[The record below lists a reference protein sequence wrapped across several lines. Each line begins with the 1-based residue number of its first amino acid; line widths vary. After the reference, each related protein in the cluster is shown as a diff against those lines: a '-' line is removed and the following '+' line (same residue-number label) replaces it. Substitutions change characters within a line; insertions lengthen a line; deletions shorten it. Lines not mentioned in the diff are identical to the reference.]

1 MSSGVREYPAPS
13 GALRQ
18 ALDGLDVGQAHHVRG
33 HPAPSGALR
42 PHRSVSHAS
51 RKTPCQG
58 APSTIRCIETGRM
71 CGTRSVRRRCQGAP
85 STIRCI
91 KTATPRLPVPGG
103 PLVREHPAPSGA
115 LRRPRRRAHRAPLPV
130 REYPAPSGAFAPLP
144 QKSRSWSSAQVPGV
158 RADRC
163 CGGAACGCGI
173 SISPVSLCSVVR
185 TQGRNQAVVC
195 GVVLRNSVPCVRN
208 RELRA
213 KGAPS
218 AIGCI
223 EAGP

>member
-1 MSSGVREYPAPS
+1 MESGRPGADSGVGGDPCARNEKSPKLGPCPPAGGFPVRPLAIRH
-13 GALRQ
+13 GVRA
-18 ALDGLDVGQAHHVRG
+18 GQLSFDTPRG
-33 HPAPSGALR
+33 
-42 PHRSVSHAS
+42 
-51 RKTPCQG
+51 
-58 APSTIRCIETGRM
+58 
-71 CGTRSVRRRCQGAP
+71 QGAP

-91 KTATPRLPVPGG
+91 KTDLGLEQIAQD
-103 PLVREHPAPSGA
+103 PL
-115 LRRPRRRAHRAPLPV
+115 V